1 MNESI
6 VIIGGGASGLIAA
19 IIAARNHAQVTI
31 LERNNRIGKK
41 ILATGNGRCNFTNAF
56 ASSIH
61 YNHPDFVESVFKQH
75 SAIDSI
81 SFFESLGI
89 AYKIEEEGKTYP
101 LSDQASSIVDVLLY
115 EVTRLRIEVRT
126 EAKVVKIQKVK
137 STFMVH
143 LQDGTF
149 LTSSK
154 VIVCTGG
161 KAMPSSGS
169 DGFGYTLLQALGHHV
184 SVVFPALT
192 KLTLD
197 SPYLKHL
204 DGVKIPGTVQ
214 LLDSGQVVQE
224 ESGDILFTS
233 YGISGPTILELSRK
247 ANELLLQRRK
257 VEVKVILVSHITK
270 EDVVT
275 RFEQSLEKPIDFS
288 LVGLINK
295 RLISPLLKDSLITS
309 HTALVST
316 LTKSQLFTLISKLFD
331 WRFVVTGSKGFED
344 AQVTA
349 GGIVIQEVN
358 QNTLES
364 SIVEGLYITGELLDI
379 DGLCGGYNLQ
389 WAWSSGYV
397 AGLHASKD
405 IQ

>member
-6 VIIGGGASGLIAA
+6 VIIGGGASGLMAA
-19 IIAARNHAQVTI
+19 IIAARNHGQVTI

-61 YNHPDFVESVFKQH
+61 YNHPDFVDSVLKQH
-75 SAIDSI
+75 SAIDTI

-89 AYKIEEEGKTYP
+89 AHKIEEEGKTYP
-101 LSDQASSIVDVLLY
+101 LSDQASSMVDVLLY
-115 EVTRLRIEVRT
+115 EVTRLKIDVRT
-126 EAKVVKIQKVK
+126 EAKVVQIKKEKVGFTVILHDGQKIYA
-137 STFMVH
+137 
-143 LQDGTF
+143 
-149 LTSSK
+149 SK
-154 VIVCTGG
+154 VIVSTGG

-169 DGFGYTLLQALGHHV
+169 DGSGYALLQSLGHH
-184 SVVFPALT
+184 STTIFPALT

-197 SPYLKHL
+197 CPYLKHL

-214 LLDSGQVVQE
+214 LLSTNQVVQE

-233 YGISGPTILELSRK
+233 YGISGPPILELSRR
-247 ANELLLQRRK
+247 ANELLLLGTK
-257 VEVKVILVSHITK
+257 VEIKVILVTHLTK
-270 EDVVT
+270 EEVAL
-275 RFEQSLEKPIDFS
+275 RFEQSLDKPIDFS

-295 RLISPLLKDSLITS
+295 RLISPLLKDSGIANQ
-309 HTALVST
+309 TAKVST
-316 LTKSQLFTLISKLFD
+316 LSKAQLFTLLSKLFD

-349 GGIVIQEVN
+349 GGIMMSEVN
-358 QNTLES
+358 KDTLES
-364 SIVEGLYITGELLDI
+364 LLVKGLYITGEVLDI

-397 AGLHASKD
+397 AGLHASKG
-405 IQ
+405 